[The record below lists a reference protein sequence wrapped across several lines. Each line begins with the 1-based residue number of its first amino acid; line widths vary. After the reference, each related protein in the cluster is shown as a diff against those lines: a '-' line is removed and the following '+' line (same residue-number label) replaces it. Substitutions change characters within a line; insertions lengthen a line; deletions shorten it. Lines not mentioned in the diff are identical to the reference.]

1 MIFGFDAKL
10 TSPPTKRHNTH
21 ENMLCLV
28 ASIRLAQWLE
38 RRPQLLSY
46 ELRLFPSRKVA
57 TFGKPVVVDQV
68 GIGSLDP
75 TARGRVYL
83 LWKYAH
89 GNRDG
94 DVFRREEPQLV
105 FPIQT
110 RRRDRSVCEP
120 VERDVV
126 EDVVSCEPLAL
137 TVKDARDK
145 LVAVDV
151 VIDHPGSQ
159 TD

>member
-120 VERDVV
+120 ENEMLSRMSSRVACVTGCV
-126 EDVVSCEPLAL
+126 AL
-137 TVKDARDK
+137 
-145 LVAVDV
+145 LWLMMSSS
-151 VIDHPGSQ
+151 GM
-159 TD
+159 